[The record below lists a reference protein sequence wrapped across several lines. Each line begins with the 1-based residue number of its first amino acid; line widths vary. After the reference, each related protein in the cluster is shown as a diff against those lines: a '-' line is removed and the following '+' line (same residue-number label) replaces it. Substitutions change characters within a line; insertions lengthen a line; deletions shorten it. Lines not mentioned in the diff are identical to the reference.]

1 METQI
6 PANHPQHLEHRGHGL
21 TPRSFGAGPRKP
33 SRPPDKHTA
42 AEIKTVNL
50 EEGRPSTHEAVA
62 KLIHEVA
69 KAKKEGQ
76 FAIKLIHG
84 YGSSGVGGEL
94 RIAIQRRLREMRE
107 GGEIKGYVFGEDWS
121 ISDETTW
128 KLTKGRPELKRDRD
142 LGKRNM
148 GITIV
153 LP

>member
-6 PANHPQHLEHRGHGL
+6 PANHPEHLEHRGHGL

-33 SRPPDKHTA
+33 SRPTDKHAA

-69 KAKKEGQ
+69 KAKREGQ

-94 RIAIQRRLREMRE
+94 RIAIQKRLGEMHDH
-107 GGEIKGYVFGEDWS
+107 GEISNCIFGEDWS

-128 KLTKGRPELKRDRD
+128 RLTIARPELKRDRD

-153 LP
+153 LL